1 MSKGTYDHVSHSRA
15 ADTRA
20 SRPREEV
27 FTNRELKPMLDIRT
41 KPWRESLMVPPYD
54 HARPVKN
61 NLDVTGSMGHIP
73 RFLAT
78 DAKRGLPGM
87 VKGIYPF
94 MADPQLCFCGIDDSR
109 TSSQAPL
116 QVGHFEGEGHKMDQW
131 LTELYLVGGGGGNGG
146 ESYELG
152 FFVGARLVR
161 ADCFKHGIKGYDF
174 TIADDGIFPEVRAMD
189 VQRWMG
195 IDIPGDIPTGDIVKE
210 LFQNWNAFMICPDP
224 GRFGQVEENWRQ
236 YFGDHVI
243 CAPSHED
250 IAVIE
255 CGLIGL
261 TEGTLTDLDVFDKL
275 MLEEFGRTDSRERS
289 RVIATLEKYAA
300 TLGRAGEERPVQERG
315 AKSRRRSSGTA
326 RV

>member
-1 MSKGTYDHVSHSRA
+1 MSKGAYDYVSHSRA

-27 FTNRELKPMLDIRT
+27 FANRELKPMLDIRT
-41 KPWRESLMVPPYD
+41 KLWRESLMVPPYD
-54 HARPVKN
+54 NARPVKN
-61 NLDVTGSMGHIP
+61 DLDVTGSMGHIP

-109 TSSQAPL
+109 CGSPAPL

-131 LTELYLVGGGGGNGG
+131 LTELYLVNGGGNNRG

-152 FFVGARLVR
+152 FFVAARLVR
-161 ADCFKHGIKGYDF
+161 ADCFKQGLKGYQF
-174 TIADDGIFPEVRAMD
+174 TVADDLIFNEVRAMD
-189 VQRWMG
+189 VKQWMG
-195 IDIPGDIPTGDIVKE
+195 LDIPGDIPTADIVKE
-210 LFQNWNAFMICPDP
+210 MFQNWNAFMIAPDP
-224 GRFGQVEENWRQ
+224 GRFNNVEANWRK
-236 YFGDHVI
+236 YFGDNVI
-243 CAPSHED
+243 AAPSHED

-275 MLEEFGRTDSRERS
+275 MYEEFGRKDSRERS
-289 RVIATLEKYAA
+289 RVIATLEAYAA
-300 TLGRAGEERPVQERG
+300 TLGRAGAERPVKSRG
-315 AKSRRRSSGTA
+315 ANESSRASGTS